1 MIITLTPNPA
11 IDITYA
17 VPTVMLGESHRVEE
31 VHERAG
37 GKGVNVASVLTGQGR
52 CAVAVAQVGSDEL
65 ADFATD
71 LSDRGLSHR
80 LVESPCRTRRSVAVV
95 DDRGQATLFNE
106 AGEAPPDSVWAR
118 VSEAV
123 AALAPQASVLTIS
136 GSLPAG
142 ASDDL
147 VETLTREAIRAG
159 LHVVLD
165 VGGRPLARALG
176 ARPTLVK
183 PNRSEAAATQLGRPG
198 PASSGPASSGP
209 VSSRSVSPTA
219 RDLAFAL
226 ADHGAQA
233 VVVTD
238 GENGI
243 QLLHDGVELRA
254 WLREPLKGNATG
266 AGDALTASLAAD
278 IETLGGLPHGRDA
291 WAEVLR
297 RAVAWSAAAVLQP
310 IAGAVDPRDV
320 ERLLSSFEIEE
331 SLV

>member
-1 MIITLTPNPA
+1 MIITVTPNPA

-17 VPTVMLGESHRVEE
+17 VPTVTLGESHRVEE

-52 CAVAVAQVGSDEL
+52 HAVAIAQVGTDEL
-65 ADFATD
+65 AAFATD

-80 LVESPCRTRRSVAVV
+80 LVESSCRTRRSMAVV

-106 AGEAPPDSVWAR
+106 AGEAPPDSVWTR
-118 VSEAV
+118 VAEAL
-123 AALAPQASVLTIS
+123 AALAPKASVLTIS

-147 VETLTREAIRAG
+147 VEHLTKEATRAG

-165 VGGRPLARALG
+165 VGGPALACALG
-176 ARPTLVK
+176 AQPALVK
-183 PNRSEAAATQLGRPG
+183 PNRFEAAATQLGSP
-198 PASSGPASSGP
+198 
-209 VSSRSVSPTA
+209 RSVSPTTGN
-219 RDLAFAL
+219 LAFTL
-226 ADHGAQA
+226 ADHGAEA

-238 GENGI
+238 GVNGM
-243 QLLHDGVELRA
+243 QLLHEDVELRA
-254 WLREPLKGNATG
+254 WLREPLRGNATG

-291 WAEVLR
+291 WAEVLV

-310 IAGAVDPRDV
+310 IAGVVDPRDI
-320 ERLLSSFEIEE
+320 ERLMPSVEIEDG
-331 SLV
+331 LV

>member
-1 MIITLTPNPA
+1 MIVTLTPNPA

-17 VPTVMLGESHRVEE
+17 VRSVTLGESHRVEQ

-52 CAVAVAQVGSDEL
+52 HAVAVAQIGTDEL
-65 ADFATD
+65 AAFATD

-80 LVESPCRTRRSVAVV
+80 LVESPGRTRRSVAVV

-106 AGEAPPDSVWAR
+106 AGEAPPGSVWIR
-118 VSEAV
+118 VAEAL
-123 AALAPQASVLTIS
+123 AALAPKASVVTIS

-147 VETLTREAIRAG
+147 VEGLTKEASRAG

-165 VGGRPLARALG
+165 VGGPALARALG

-183 PNRSEAAATQLGRPG
+183 PNRSEAAATQLGWP
-198 PASSGPASSGP
+198 
-209 VSSRSVSPTA
+209 RSVSPPTG
-219 RDLAFAL
+219 DLLFAL
-226 ADHGAQA
+226 ADHGAEA
-233 VVVTD
+233 VVVSD
-238 GENGI
+238 GVNGI
-243 QLLHDGVELRA
+243 QLLHDDVQLRA
-254 WLREPLKGNATG
+254 WLREPLRGNATG

-278 IETLGGLPHGRDA
+278 IETLGGLPRGRDA
-291 WAEVLR
+291 WADVLM

-310 IAGAVDPRDV
+310 VAGVVDPRDI
-320 ERLLSSFEIEE
+320 ERLLASIEIEE

>member
-11 IDITYA
+11 IDTTYA
-17 VPTVMLGESHRVEE
+17 VPTVTLGESHRVDE

-37 GKGVNVASVLTGQGR
+37 GKGVNVASVLTEQGR
-52 CAVAVAQVGSDEL
+52 HAVAVAQVGSDEL
-65 ADFATD
+65 AAFATD

-80 LVESPCRTRRSVAVV
+80 LVESPCRTRRSVAIV
-95 DDRGQATLFNE
+95 DDQGRATLFNE

-147 VETLTREAIRAG
+147 VESLTREATRAG

-165 VGGRPLARALG
+165 VGGPPLARALG

-183 PNRSEAAATQLGRPG
+183 PNRSEAAAAQLGRPR
-198 PASSGPASSGP
+198 S

-226 ADHGAQA
+226 ADHGAHA

-238 GENGI
+238 GEHGI

-278 IETLGGLPHGRDA
+278 IEMLGGLPHGRDA

-320 ERLLSSFEIEE
+320 ERLLSSVEIEE
-331 SLV
+331 SVV